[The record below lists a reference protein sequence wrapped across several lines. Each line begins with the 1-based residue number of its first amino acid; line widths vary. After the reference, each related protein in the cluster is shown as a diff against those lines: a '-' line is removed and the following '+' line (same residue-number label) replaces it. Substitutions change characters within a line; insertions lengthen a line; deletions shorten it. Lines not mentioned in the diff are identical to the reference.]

1 MRRRAANF
9 GADALESST
18 QTFLELLLEQRCVWG
33 DHLIPLAPLSHIF
46 FEVEEEGPGRPC
58 GGIRRV
64 DRVRQGAL
72 LKVEDASQKL
82 EASCLHG
89 RLIEAFLWTQRT
101 ELISMGRSERHSDSP
116 LREPLSESLR
126 VALREALREALNGT
140 PTLVHRGPSFLI
152 SAPTGGQL
160 DASWLTEVGK
170 KGDEGARQ
178 GRSSVRSKSAMTISV
193 ERAAPSAAMVCV
205 VPTCVP
211 IR

>member
-1 MRRRAANF
+1 MRERKGAQGCLGACPMPGRCACAAGLGGLSDARPVRMRRRAANF

-101 ELISMGRSERHSDSP
+101 ELISMGRSERHS
-116 LREPLSESLR
+116 ES
-126 VALREALREALNGT
+126 
-140 PTLVHRGPSFLI
+140 
-152 SAPTGGQL
+152 
-160 DASWLTEVGK
+160 
-170 KGDEGARQ
+170 
-178 GRSSVRSKSAMTISV
+178 
-193 ERAAPSAAMVCV
+193 PSASPSEWHSGRHSERLSMARPPWC
-205 VPTCVP
+205 
-211 IR
+211 IEGRAS